1 MLKNVRFAILAALA
15 LGLMTGCGSQPVGTV
30 AASEATVEA
39 NRAYS
44 IIDMQGIGP
53 VYGAKLKAAGLS
65 NTHKFLAATQDRK
78 GRQDVAEQTGI
89 PYKLVL
95 RWAQKAELMRI
106 SGIGVKQADLLEAC
120 GVDSVKDLARRN
132 AANLT
137 ERVWAAN
144 HVGRTPFIKTNPSE
158 ATVAKW
164 IEAAK
169 AMNTTV
175 QD

>member
-1 MLKNVRFAILAALA
+1 MIKVRIALLTALA
-15 LGLMTGCGSQPVGTV
+15 LGVMTGCGAQPTGMV
-30 AASEATVEA
+30 ATTGAAVEA
-39 NRAYS
+39 DRAYS

-53 VYGAKLKAAGLS
+53 VYGAKLKEAGFS
-65 NTHKFLAATQDRK
+65 NTQKFLDATRDRK

-106 SGIGVKQADLLEAC
+106 HGIGVKQADLLEAC
-120 GVDSVKDLARRN
+120 GVDSVKDLARRD
-132 AANLT
+132 AGNLT

-144 HVGRTPFIKTNPSE
+144 HVGARFIKTNPSE

-164 IEAAK
+164 IQAAK
-169 AMNTTV
+169 NLAASAIAE
-175 QD
+175 